1 MTKAEK
7 ERLELEF
14 ARKQYDT
21 IPTEEMCQ
29 KVRELEETLDRKL
42 DIWDNEDTYNKF
54 QRINKLNLSDKRLL
68 LVFSILGGSIART
81 ATYFKV
87 NRRTIITNIERI
99 KKEELKLETL

>member
-14 ARKQYDT
+14 ARKTYET
-21 IPTEEMCQ
+21 IPTQEMTE
-29 KVRELEETLDRKL
+29 KVRELEEILNKK
-42 DIWDNEDTYNKF
+42 INEWDNEDTYNKF

-68 LVFSILGGSIART
+68 LVFSILGGSIAKT
-81 ATYFKV
+81 ASYFGV

-99 KKEELKLETL
+99 KETL

>member
-14 ARKQYDT
+14 ARKTYET
-21 IPTEEMCQ
+21 IPTQEMTE
-29 KVRELEETLDRKL
+29 KVRELEEVLNKKIN
-42 DIWDNEDTYNKF
+42 IWDNEDTYNKF

-81 ATYFKV
+81 ASYFGV

-99 KKEELKLETL
+99 KETL